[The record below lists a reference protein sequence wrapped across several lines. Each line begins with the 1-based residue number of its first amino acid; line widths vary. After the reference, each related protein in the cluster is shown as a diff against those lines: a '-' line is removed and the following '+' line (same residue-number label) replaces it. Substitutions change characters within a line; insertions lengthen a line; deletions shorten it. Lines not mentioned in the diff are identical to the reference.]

1 MTLVDIVLLII
12 IGGFAMFGFWFG
24 LIHTLGSLLGTAVGA
39 FFATRWYEPMVEW
52 IVDITGWSE
61 NVSAVLSFVI
71 TFVVI
76 NRLVGFLFS
85 MGERFFK
92 RFTSLPFI
100 VSIDRFL
107 GLLLGIFEGLVT
119 LGIIFLFIDKFPINE
134 TLIDLLGASKVLPH
148 TINAADILLPLI
160 PEGIKELESTIDSVK
175 NIISL
180 K

>member
-1 MTLVDIVLLII
+1 MTLVDIVLLILI
-12 IGGFAMFGFWFG
+12 AGFAMFGFWFG

-39 FFATRWYEPMVEW
+39 FFATRWFEPMAEW
-52 IVDITGWSE
+52 IANITGWSE
-61 NVSAVLSFVI
+61 NMAAVLSFII

-76 NRLVGFLFS
+76 NRLVGFLFW

-100 VSIDRFL
+100 ASINRFL

-119 LGIIFLFIDKFPINE
+119 LGIIFLFMDKFPISG
-134 TLIDLLGASKVLPH
+134 TLIDLLGASKIVPH

-160 PEGIKELESTIDSVK
+160 PEGIKELESTIGVIKDAIGS
-175 NIISL
+175 
-180 K
+180 